1 MEPVA
6 QRGSLCRPL
15 RSEEGAAMAADS
27 DADQDRTP
35 LTPASAAGL
44 LGAGRLSA
52 VEARACGMPA
62 TGLGLCCDCGHR
74 WWAT

>member
-1 MEPVA
+1 
-6 QRGSLCRPL
+6 
-15 RSEEGAAMAADS
+15 MAADS